1 MFARKGRLPV
11 DINTENQHEPD
22 NKVKDFF
29 AADEPDEEQI
39 AGKREEMNALAKLN
53 IQKAQQKQKQYY
65 DKKHGAASCF
75 TTGAVVL
82 KKDFRRKKR
91 RGGKLGNGQTLARS
105 VCHNCFTR
113 QTAVSIAGSWW
124 TKGGFL
130 LTTYVAAHSTSLN
143 GACVCST
150 SM

>member
-22 NKVKDFF
+22 NKVEDFF

-39 AGKREEMNALAKLN
+39 AGKREEMNALVKLN

-91 RGGKLGNGQTLARS
+91 RGGKIDKRWQGPYVITASHGKGLFRLQEVGGQK
-105 VCHNCFTR
+105 V
-113 QTAVSIAGSWW
+113 
-124 TKGGFL
+124 GF
-130 LTTYVAAHSTSLN
+130 
-143 GACVCST
+143 C
-150 SM
+150 